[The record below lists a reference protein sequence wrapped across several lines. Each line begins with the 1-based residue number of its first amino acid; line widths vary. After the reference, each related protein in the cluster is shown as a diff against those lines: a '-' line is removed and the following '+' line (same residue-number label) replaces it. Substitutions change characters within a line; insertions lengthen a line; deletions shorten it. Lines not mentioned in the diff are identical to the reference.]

1 MVYDMKYCENC
12 GRAHEGPLWE
22 TFIDG
27 DNKPLE
33 LLLCSTPRY
42 KEEDEKEKAEDKTY
56 ENEETPAET
65 DTDRHKGY
73 ESENYDYEEEVKY
86 DGFEFK
92 FQKGS
97 KVIKTFI
104 IIVVLAGYNPITG
117 GKDLMI
123 FPQKFETSEA
133 CLAYAKENKEPLFFK
148 TWEFYGVKKIEN
160 IYCVEEEKFKE
171 MDVRPNKK
179 EDISPTPNTPLPDGA
194 PSTPLPDLPNKKKTL
209 DWSDWNQ
216 SI

>member
-1 MVYDMKYCENC
+1 MKYCENC
-12 GRAHEGPLWE
+12 GRMHDGPLWE

-56 ENEETPAET
+56 ENEETPSET
-65 DTDRHKGY
+65 EPDKHK
-73 ESENYDYEEEVKY
+73 EEYDWEEEVKY

-92 FQKGS
+92 FQKGT

-104 IIVVLAGYNPITG
+104 IIVVLAGFNPITG

-123 FPQKFETSEA
+123 FPQQFETQET
-133 CLAYAKENKEPLFFK
+133 CLEFARENKEPLFFK

-160 IYCVEEEKFKE
+160 IYCVNKDQLEKMNIK
-171 MDVRPNKK
+171 PQTK
-179 EDISPTPNTPLPDGA
+179 EDITPNTPK
-194 PSTPLPDLPNKKKTL
+194 TPLPDLPKEKNTL

>member
-33 LLLCSTPRY
+33 ILLCSTPRY
-42 KEEDEKEKAEDKTY
+42 KKEDIDDKEKAEDKTY

-92 FQKGS
+92 F
-97 KVIKTFI
+97 
-104 IIVVLAGYNPITG
+104 
-117 GKDLMI
+117 
-123 FPQKFETSEA
+123 
-133 CLAYAKENKEPLFFK
+133 
-148 TWEFYGVKKIEN
+148 
-160 IYCVEEEKFKE
+160 
-171 MDVRPNKK
+171 
-179 EDISPTPNTPLPDGA
+179 
-194 PSTPLPDLPNKKKTL
+194 
-209 DWSDWNQ
+209 
-216 SI
+216 